1 MLFEIVAVFLLV
13 VLTAYTL
20 AMPLMVVK
28 SIMLGV
34 KLAEKPQETAE
45 KPIFNIPKPKKKPKL
60 SKEDQQIIDIM
71 ANVDA
76 YTGMPTGQKEI
87 K

>member
-1 MLFEIVAVFLLV
+1 MLYDVLFIVLMLYIMAV
-13 VLTAYTL
+13 
-20 AMPLMVVK
+20 PLMVVK

-60 SKEDQQIIDIM
+60 SKEDRRNLDIL
-71 ANVDA
+71 ANIEA
-76 YTGMPTGQKEI
+76 YNGDSTGQKEI
-87 K
+87 R